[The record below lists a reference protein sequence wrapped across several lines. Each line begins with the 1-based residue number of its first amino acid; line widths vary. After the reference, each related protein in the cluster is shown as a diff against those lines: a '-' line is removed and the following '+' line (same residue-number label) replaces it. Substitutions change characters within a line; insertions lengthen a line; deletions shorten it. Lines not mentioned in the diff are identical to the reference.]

1 MYEGSGESGRSSFW
15 VDSGARGTCTGLW
28 WGPGLGAGVAG
39 AITRRV
45 QVGDVAVFGGVPE
58 GSSRRWFS
66 RYASLLLAYLLFVIV
81 FGAWV
86 RITGSGAGCGDH
98 WPTCHGELVPRSP
111 SAQTLIE
118 YTHRLTSGSLGLMA
132 LALPVWAFRIFPPRH
147 LARRFALATLILVLV
162 EAGIG
167 AGLVLRQLVA
177 LDASVARAVAVA
189 VHLANTLL
197 LTASEAL
204 TLAAAQPALEPAL
217 PRSMRAPGLVER
229 GGTGLII
236 ALGVGLVLVS
246 ASGAVTALGDTLFPV
261 NAAGAPAS
269 HFLVELRVIHPLL
282 ACVLVCAAVLV
293 AYRFAREPR
302 CRPWALALGGLS
314 VLQAA
319 LGALNIGLN
328 APGWLQLTHLLLAQ
342 LTWLCAIMLGFVR
355 RSGEAVEGRTGIVQ
369 A

>member
-1 MYEGSGESGRSSFW
+1 
-15 VDSGARGTCTGLW
+15 
-28 WGPGLGAGVAG
+28 
-39 AITRRV
+39 V
-45 QVGDVAVFGGVPE
+45 QLGDVAVLGAVPE
-58 GSSRRWFS
+58 RSSRRWFS

-132 LALPVWAFRIFPPRH
+132 LALPVWAFRAFPPRH

-162 EAGIG
+162 EAAIG

-197 LTASEAL
+197 LTASAAL
-204 TLAAAQPALEPAL
+204 TLASAQLGSSPAM
-217 PRSMRAPGLVER
+217 PRAGRPEARGPGGKTLLV
-229 GGTGLII
+229 G
-236 ALGVGLVLVS
+236 LGVGLVLVS

-261 NAAGAPAS
+261 SSADVPAE
-269 HFLVELRVIHPLL
+269 HFLVQLRVIHPLL
-282 ACVLVCAAVLV
+282 ACGLVCVAVLV
-293 AYRFAREPR
+293 AYRFAQEPR

-319 LGALNIGLN
+319 LGALNISLN
-328 APGWLQLTHLLLAQ
+328 APGWLQLLHLLLAQ
-342 LTWLCAIMLGFVR
+342 LTWLCVVLLGFVR
-355 RSGEAVEGRTGIVQ
+355 RSSESAQGRTRLVQ